1 MLTGLE
7 PAHAP
12 LSLTRRLMRVLRPV
26 IQVSVL
32 PVSNI
37 SHHHSYSRAVTAELI
52 RNNDARSTAGY
63 PQEPAK
69 EPDGRETVALR
80 LDENIEN
87 HAVLI
92 DGAP

>member
-1 MLTGLE
+1 
-7 PAHAP
+7 
-12 LSLTRRLMRVLRPV
+12 MRVFRPV
-26 IQVSVL
+26 VQVSVL

-37 SHHHSYSRAVTAELI
+37 SHHHSYSRTVTAELVG
-52 RNNDARSTAGY
+52 NDNTRSTAGY

-69 EPDGRETVALR
+69 EPDGRETIALR
-80 LDENIEN
+80 LDENIED